1 MIRQVEED
9 IRTYGI
15 IERGDRITVGLS
27 GGADSVCLLFLLLD
41 LQKRY
46 ALTVTAVHVHH
57 GLRGA
62 SADADEAFVRAL
74 CARLSVPLTVYH
86 ADVRAQAKSWGFSE
100 EETGR
105 RLRYALLQEAAAGGK
120 IATAH
125 HADDN
130 AETVLYNILRG
141 TGLAGLAG
149 IPQIN
154 GNVIRPLLHVTRA
167 QIEAELAARGERWC
181 TDETNLTGDYTRN
194 RIRNDLLPLAEQAV
208 NAGARAHLNALARQA
223 AEAADL
229 IRTLAQDWL
238 AVHADFAETAATLP
252 LADFAALAPPVK
264 KRVLQ
269 LCVVR
274 LAGHA
279 RDVTAV
285 QLEAAAALPGKRV
298 GAAVDLPWGL
308 SVRRGYDRLR
318 IGTAEEAG
326 EPVFSAEF
334 RFFDRPE
341 GVLPPRNPY
350 TKWFDYD
357 KIKDTLTWRARRQG
371 DTIAIAGGRKKTLA
385 RFMIDE
391 KIPKA
396 LRARL
401 PVLADGDAI
410 VWVAGGRISET
421 YKISAETARVV
432 AVTFRPG
439 TKRSET
445 DE

>member
-86 ADVRAQAKSWGFSE
+86 ADVRAQAKAWGLSE

-181 TDETNLTGDYTRN
+181 TDETNLTWDYTRN
-194 RIRNDLLPLAEQAV
+194 RIRHHILPKAEDAVNEQAV
-208 NAGARAHLNALARQA
+208 LHMNETADQIIKAEDYIEAGVKAAYAECVSEETVGSEASEKQCALHIDKNSFLSLHEYMQERLLLRCMERVCGKAK
-223 AEAADL
+223 D
-229 IRTLAQDWL
+229 IS
-238 AVHADFAETAATLP
+238 AVHVKALKGLFYKGRGKRLDLP
-252 LADFAALAPPVK
+252 YYI
-264 KRVLQ
+264 
-269 LCVVR
+269 
-274 LAGHA
+274 
-279 RDVTAV
+279 TAV
-285 QLEAAAALPGKRV
+285 RREGYVVMYLQPDKFIGKNK
-298 GAAVDLPWGL
+298 PM
-308 SVRRGYDRLR
+308 
-318 IGTAEEAG
+318 
-326 EPVFSAEF
+326 P
-334 RFFDRPE
+334 
-341 GVLPPRNPY
+341 
-350 TKWFDYD
+350 
-357 KIKDTLTWRARRQG
+357 
-371 DTIAIAGGRKKTLA
+371 KKHQ
-385 RFMIDE
+385 
-391 KIPKA
+391 
-396 LRARL
+396 
-401 PVLADGDAI
+401 
-410 VWVAGGRISET
+410 
-421 YKISAETARVV
+421 
-432 AVTFRPG
+432 
-439 TKRSET
+439 
-445 DE
+445 